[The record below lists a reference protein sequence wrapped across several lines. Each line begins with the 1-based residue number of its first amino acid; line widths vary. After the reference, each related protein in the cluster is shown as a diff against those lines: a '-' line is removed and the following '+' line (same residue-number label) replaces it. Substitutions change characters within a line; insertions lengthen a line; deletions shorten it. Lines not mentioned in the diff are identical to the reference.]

1 MILRL
6 NVLTRLVLENDM
18 IITTIEAVMFA
29 AAKPIKLTEL
39 CKHLDLSE
47 EVVREAI
54 DEIVSRFNID
64 GSGIHLMEQNGA
76 VQFVSNAEVGED
88 VAKFLKKEASGPL
101 TRPSLETLTIIAY
114 RGPITKPEIEVIR
127 GVNCSLILRN
137 LLIRGFIVEEQDTH
151 RLQPV
156 YSASHD
162 FLQAIGVNKLKDLPE
177 YEAFASNEKINELLN
192 AQPAEEV

>member
-1 MILRL
+1 M
-6 NVLTRLVLENDM
+6 LT
-18 IITTIEAVMFA
+18 TTIEAVLFA

-39 CKHLDLSE
+39 RKHLDLSE

-54 DEIVSRFNID
+54 DDIASRFNIET
-64 GSGIHLMEQNGA
+64 SGIQLMEQSGA
-76 VQFVSNAEVGED
+76 VQFVSSAQTGED

-137 LLIRGFIVEEQDTH
+137 LLIRGFIQETMDKE

-156 YSASHD
+156 YTLTHE
-162 FLQAIGVNKLKDLPE
+162 FLQAMGTNRLEDLPD
-177 YEAFASNEKINELLN
+177 YDAFRTNEKINELLN
-192 AQPAEEV
+192 AQPDEEV

>member
-1 MILRL
+1 M
-6 NVLTRLVLENDM
+6 VT
-18 IITTIEAVMFA
+18 TTIEAVLFA
-29 AAKPIKLTEL
+29 AAKPIKLSDL
-39 CKHLDLSE
+39 RKHLDVSE

-54 DEIVSRFNID
+54 EDIVARFNVE

-76 VQFVSNAEVGED
+76 VQLVSNAAVGED

-114 RGPITKPEIEVIR
+114 RGPITKPEIEMIR

-137 LLIRGFIVEEQDTH
+137 LLIRGFILEEQDKE

-156 YSASHD
+156 YSVSHE
-162 FLQAIGVNKLKDLPE
+162 FLQAIGVNKLSALPDFE
-177 YEAFASNEKINELLN
+177 TFHHNEKIDELLSREPEE
-192 AQPAEEV
+192 AQV

>member
-1 MILRL
+1 M
-6 NVLTRLVLENDM
+6 VT
-18 IITTIEAVMFA
+18 TTIEAVLFA
-29 AAKPIKLTEL
+29 AAKPIKLSDL
-39 CKHLDLSE
+39 RKHLDVSE
-47 EVVREAI
+47 ELVREAI
-54 DEIVSRFNID
+54 DDIATRFNVE

-76 VQFVSNAEVGED
+76 VQLVSNARVGEN

-137 LLIRGFIVEEQDTH
+137 LLIRGFILEEQDKQ

-156 YSASHD
+156 YHVSHE
-162 FLQAIGVNKLKDLPE
+162 FLQAIGVNALGDLPD
-177 YEAFASNEKINELLN
+177 YETFRHNEKIDELLN
-192 AQPAEEV
+192 REPDELQV